1 MSRKRKQKRSSPA
14 CGNSGYASV
23 WMCAGS
29 TYDSLCVSGYTR
41 LADNPEVQM
50 AVGHIARLVGSMTIY
65 LMRNTKDGD
74 VRVKNE
80 LSKKVDV
87 NPYRLT
93 TRQNWMQGI
102 VKNMLIEGNQIV
114 YPQTSGGY
122 LEDLIPLSPSA
133 VSIQNRLDGY
143 TVQFNGR
150 EYDPD
155 EVLHFIVNPSEDYPW
170 YGLGYRT
177 TLKDA
182 VGNLKQASATK
193 KGFMESKW
201 KPSVIVKVDGLS
213 DAFGS
218 PEGRKKL
225 LDEYIASSEAGEPWM
240 IPAEQFSV
248 EQVKPLSLNDLA
260 INETVELDKRTVAAI
275 FGVPAYVVGAGTY
288 NKDEHRHFIDT
299 TIMPIAKGI
308 AQELT
313 KKLLLSTD
321 LYFKLAGRAL
331 YGYDMAELSNIGQN
345 LYVRGIMTGN
355 EVRDWLDLSP
365 IDGLDERVILENYIP
380 AGMIGEQKKLNPEG
394 GQQE

>member
-133 VSIQNRLDGY
+133 VSIQNRLAFHRLEQRQDILSFCKGKRIVHLDGN
-143 TVQFNGR
+143 Q
-150 EYDPD
+150 P
-155 EVLHFIVNPSEDYPW
+155 
-170 YGLGYRT
+170 
-177 TLKDA
+177 
-182 VGNLKQASATK
+182 
-193 KGFMESKW
+193 
-201 KPSVIVKVDGLS
+201 
-213 DAFGS
+213 
-218 PEGRKKL
+218 
-225 LDEYIASSEAGEPWM
+225 
-240 IPAEQFSV
+240 
-248 EQVKPLSLNDLA
+248 QVTD
-260 INETVELDKRTVAAI
+260 D
-275 FGVPAYVVGAGTY
+275 
-288 NKDEHRHFIDT
+288 
-299 TIMPIAKGI
+299 
-308 AQELT
+308 
-313 KKLLLSTD
+313 LLLQ
-321 LYFKLAGRAL
+321 
-331 YGYDMAELSNIGQN
+331 M
-345 LYVRGIMTGN
+345 VC
-355 EVRDWLDLSP
+355 
-365 IDGLDERVILENYIP
+365 GLR
-380 AGMIGEQKKLNPEG
+380 
-394 GQQE
+394 

>member
-1 MSRKRKQKRSSPA
+1 MSKRRKQKRSSPS

-87 NPYRLT
+87 NPCRLT

>member
-1 MSRKRKQKRSSPA
+1 M
-14 CGNSGYASV
+14 N
-23 WMCAGS
+23 
-29 TYDSLCVSGYTR
+29 
-41 LADNPEVQM
+41 
-50 AVGHIARLVGSMTIY
+50 
-65 LMRNTKDGD
+65 
-74 VRVKNE
+74 
-80 LSKKVDV
+80 
-87 NPYRLT
+87 
-93 TRQNWMQGI
+93 
-102 VKNMLIEGNQIV
+102 
-114 YPQTSGGY
+114 
-122 LEDLIPLSPSA
+122 
-133 VSIQNRLDGY
+133 
-143 TVQFNGR
+143 
-150 EYDPD
+150 
-155 EVLHFIVNPSEDYPW
+155 
-170 YGLGYRT
+170 
-177 TLKDA
+177 
-182 VGNLKQASATK
+182 
-193 KGFMESKW
+193 
-201 KPSVIVKVDGLS
+201 
-213 DAFGS
+213 
-218 PEGRKKL
+218 
-225 LDEYIASSEAGEPWM
+225 
-240 IPAEQFSV
+240 PAEQFSG

-394 GQQE
+394 GHQE